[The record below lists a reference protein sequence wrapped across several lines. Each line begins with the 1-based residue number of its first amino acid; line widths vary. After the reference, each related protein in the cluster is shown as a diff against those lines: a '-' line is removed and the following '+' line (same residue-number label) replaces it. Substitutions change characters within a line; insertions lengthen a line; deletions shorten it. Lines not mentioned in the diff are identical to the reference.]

1 MANSVIDSKGR
12 VWLPEELLKQLG
24 ISGAMTAEVDSSCG
38 VIVIRPVETVP
49 CEDEWAYTPEHRAG
63 VERARRD
70 LAEGR
75 VYQLSEDDLVALV
88 NGDVD
93 PA

>member
-24 ISGAMTAEVDSSCG
+24 VTGAMTAEVDASCG
-38 VIVIRPVETVP
+38 VIVIRPVESVP
-49 CEDEWAYTPEHRAG
+49 CEDEWAYTPEHRAAA
-63 VERARRD
+63 ERAWKQIEAGETFQMSEQD
-70 LAEGR
+70 LIDYVHGE
-75 VYQLSEDDLVALV
+75 VA
-88 NGDVD
+88 

>member
-24 ISGAMTAEVDSSCG
+24 ISGSMTAEVDSSCG
-38 VIVIRPVETVP
+38 VIVIRPVESVP
-49 CEDEWAYTPEHRAG
+49 CEDEWAYTPEHRAVAASAWRHIEAG
-63 VERARRD
+63 ETFQMSEQD
-70 LAEGR
+70 LIDYVHG
-75 VYQLSEDDLVALV
+75 QVA
-88 NGDVD
+88 